1 MVSRASEQ
9 EENKASAG
17 LLRDEP
23 GMHMAGTCA
32 PTHTSPDGA
41 HFLRMRREVPAPSE
55 TSLGHVKSRR
65 AAPHVTTGACERAE
79 RSQWG
84 PCGHRSQVHTN
95 EQRPQWGPCGHRSQV
110 HTNERRPQW
119 GPCGHR
125 SQAWSKG
132 TGEEPQAETA
142 GPGGHLP
149 DGPVLQEL
157 YKMSYFFQH

>member
-23 GMHMAGTCA
+23 GMHTAGTCA
-32 PTHTSPDGA
+32 PTHVSPDGA

-79 RSQWG
+79 RS
-84 PCGHRSQVHTN
+84 
-95 EQRPQWGPCGHRSQV
+95 QWGPCGHRSQV

>member
-23 GMHMAGTCA
+23 GCTGGDVRTHSRQPRRGAFPQNEKRGSSSLRDQPGTREIETGCSSRD
-32 PTHTSPDGA
+32 H
-41 HFLRMRREVPAPSE
+41 RCMRKRGEVTVGTVWTQKPGPY
-55 TSLGHVKSRR
+55 K
-65 AAPHVTTGACERAE
+65 RAE
-79 RSQWG
+79 RSQCG
-84 PCGHRSQVHTN
+84 PCGY
-95 EQRPQWGPCGHRSQV
+95 
-110 HTNERRPQW
+110 
-119 GPCGHR
+119 R

-132 TGEEPQAETA
+132 TGEEPQAEIA